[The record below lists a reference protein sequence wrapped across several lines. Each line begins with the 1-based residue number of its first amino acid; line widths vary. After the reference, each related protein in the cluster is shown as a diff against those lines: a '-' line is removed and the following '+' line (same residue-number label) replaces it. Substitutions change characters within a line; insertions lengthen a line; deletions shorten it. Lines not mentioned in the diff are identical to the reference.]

1 MADDP
6 REPRRPDTEGV
17 RIITAE
23 ELAERGLEPKAPPVV
38 SVGPAT
44 GEHELPHWTEP
55 ATGQIPAVVLG
66 DGDPLEAERL
76 AAASDAPQLLTEHD
90 TRSHA
95 DLIADLAAIEPEEP
109 TVERL
114 GALDTEE
121 RISDEEYLNF
131 DDVELDP
138 RRRARRARRKQAS
151 GTDPFAAI
159 LPPDLVGPSASPA
172 SAESLPPPPAAAVP
186 AAASARAADDDDPA
200 APRRRRAE
208 QPVAKAGG
216 RDVRLASIVG
226 AAMVVVAL
234 IAFKIGPAAAMVL
247 IEVIIAAAGIEF
259 YGAVQRAGFRPA
271 TLLGVAGVFALPLAA
286 YWKGESAIPAI
297 VFLVFVFGIV
307 WYLLGI
313 GGAGRP
319 TANLG
324 VTLLGLIWIGVFGS
338 FAALLVDVPSQGIS
352 LLLLAVVAS
361 VAHDVGGFFL
371 GRAVGRSPLTA
382 VSPNKTIEG
391 LIGGMAST
399 LFVVFVFAIVLGVG
413 DLSAGK
419 ALLLGLVLAV
429 VAPLGDLAESLFKR
443 DLGLKDM
450 GTLIPEHGGLLDRF
464 DGILFVLPA
473 TYYVVR
479 AVGLG

>member
-1 MADDP
+1 MTDHDP
-6 REPRRPDTEGV
+6 REPQRPEREGV
-17 RIITAE
+17 RIVSAE
-23 ELAERGLEPKAPPVV
+23 ELAQRDADAPPVV
-38 SVGPAT
+38 NVGPAT
-44 GEHELPHWTEP
+44 GELELPHWTEP
-55 ATGQIPAVVLG
+55 ATGQVPKVVLG
-66 DGDPLEAERL
+66 DEGDEAERAL
-76 AAASDAPQLLTEHD
+76 PGFDAPQLLTEHD
-90 TRSHA
+90 TRSHT
-95 DLIADLAAIEPEEP
+95 DLLADLAAIEPEEAV
-109 TVERL
+109 VERL

-138 RRRARRARRKQAS
+138 RRRARRQRRKQAS
-151 GTDPFAAI
+151 GPDPFAAI
-159 LPPDLVGPSASPA
+159 LPPDLVGGPSPSA
-172 SAESLPPPPAAAVP
+172 PPPPAVAAT
-186 AAASARAADDDDPA
+186 AANASSTSNASSDEDPA
-200 APRRRRAE
+200 APRRRPRPVE
-208 QPVAKAGG
+208 QPAKPGG

-234 IAFKIGPAAAMVL
+234 IAFKIGPTAAMVL
-247 IEVIIAAAGIEF
+247 IEVVIAAAGVEF

-271 TLLGVAGVFALPLAA
+271 TLLGIAGVFALPLAA

-307 WYLLGI
+307 WYLLGV

-324 VTLLGLIWIGVFGS
+324 VTLLGLVWVGVFGS
-338 FAALLVDVPSQGIS
+338 FAALLVDVPSQGVS
-352 LLLLAVVAS
+352 LLLLAIVAA

-371 GRAVGRSPLTA
+371 GRAVGRTPLTA
-382 VSPNKTIEG
+382 VSPNKTVEG
-391 LIGGMAST
+391 LIGGMVST
-399 LFVVFVFAIVLGVG
+399 VFAIFVFAVVLGVG

-419 ALLLGLVLAV
+419 ALVLGIVLAI

-450 GTLIPEHGGLLDRF
+450 GSLIPEHGGLLDRF
-464 DGILFVLPA
+464 DGLLLVLPA